1 MSINISISTSMTNP
15 EERMDPWKEALR
27 CYEDL
32 ADEVVVV
39 GKDWPENF
47 SWDHIGKTFNEGFV
61 KSKGDW
67 VIRMDLDY
75 FFHEKDLK
83 NIVHSLKKNNDQ
95 PAVAFPQH
103 QIFTPD
109 RYQVKTKLCIA
120 LNKKEFPNIVLNGG
134 GDLTHPTINN
144 KQIKFSDVPLVHTPI
159 WQYDSSFRTKEVIS
173 QDRARF
179 ARAWF
184 DYFNE
189 WGDRGGGSPDEAFDA
204 WFTMI
209 KTRYKKHV
217 NKLSP
222 KDHPKYIKEKLKD
235 LNEEQFGYSA
245 FGLKYTT
252 KRELKE
258 YIISYKNKIT
268 DRI

>member
-1 MSINISISTSMTNP
+1 MNINISISTSMTSP
-15 EERMDPWKEALR
+15 EERMDPWKEALS
-27 CYEDL
+27 CYEDF

-39 GKDWPENF
+39 GRDWPENF
-47 SWDHIGKTFNEGFV
+47 SWDHIGKTFNEGFI

-83 NIVHSLKKNNDQ
+83 NIVHSLKRNNDQ

-120 LNKKEFPNIVLNGG
+120 LNKKKFPNIVLNGG

-144 KQIKFSDVPLVHTPI
+144 KQIKFSDVPLVHIPI

-173 QDRARF
+173 QD
-179 ARAWF
+179 
-184 DYFNE
+184 
-189 WGDRGGGSPDEAFDA
+189 
-204 WFTMI
+204 
-209 KTRYKKHV
+209 
-217 NKLSP
+217 
-222 KDHPKYIKEKLKD
+222 
-235 LNEEQFGYSA
+235 
-245 FGLKYTT
+245 
-252 KRELKE
+252 
-258 YIISYKNKIT
+258 
-268 DRI
+268 